1 MITLAVIFTLIA
13 NVLTAGND
21 YLNTTPPASSYVSV
35 SSLAP
40 VAPMVATFEDANINP
55 DIAGLYPV
63 VPAEATFED
72 TNANPLLLRS
82 LAPEIPAEADFE

>member
-1 MITLAVIFTLIA
+1 MITLAAIFTLIA

-21 YLNTTPPASSYVSV
+21 YSNSSAPASSSVSV

-40 VAPMVATFEDANINP
+40 VAPLVATFEDANINP
-55 DIAGLYPV
+55 DFAGLYPV
-63 VPAEATFED
+63 APAEATFED
-72 TNANPLLLRS
+72 SNADPVLLRS